1 MSLQDALGVSK
12 NTTAA
17 QAMIDL
23 VTAKGYDYWIDYCK
37 KLGFSDE
44 VAEGFNEQYAIGG
57 SSMRASPIQ
66 QASAYSTF
74 ANGGKRVDAH
84 RVRKV
89 VRRSDKKEFKT
100 NAKTYDVIS
109 EQAAWMISQLLEKV
123 VSGGYQNYN
132 EILASNYTV
141 FGKSGTTDWPA
152 NSYGIPEGVAK
163 DEWSVGYTNKYTI
176 ACWSGY
182 TMEAITI

>member
-1 MSLQDALGVSK
+1 
-12 NTTAA
+12 
-17 QAMIDL
+17 
-23 VTAKGYDYWIDYCK
+23 
-37 KLGFSDE
+37 
-44 VAEGFNEQYAIGG
+44 
-57 SSMRASPIQ
+57 MRASPIQ

-100 NAKTYDVIS
+100 NAKTYDIIS

-141 FGKSGTTDWPA
+141 YGKSVQQTGLRTHIKFLRGLPKM
-152 NSYGIPEGVAK
+152 NGQ
-163 DEWSVGYTNKYTI
+163 
-176 ACWSGY
+176 
-182 TMEAITI
+182 